1 MATNRLVQKGKV
13 QVYSQTLFDAANDAG
28 SQDSVVEVRNQLA
41 QLLKLVYSDMD
52 LTIALSNPDYTP
64 EQRHGLAR
72 AVFADCNPAL
82 CEVLAVMAENG
93 DADLLS
99 RVYHTYEDVVAEKL
113 NLYVVDVTTV
123 VPLDDELRKLIKEK
137 TEADLGC
144 KAVLNESI
152 DKTILGG
159 IIMSVNGMRID
170 ASVISQLNKARHT
183 LKENDGGE
191 N

>member
-41 QLLKLVYSDMD
+41 QLLKLVYSDM
-52 LTIALSNPDYTP
+52 
-64 EQRHGLAR
+64 
-72 AVFADCNPAL
+72 
-82 CEVLAVMAENG
+82 
-93 DADLLS
+93 
-99 RVYHTYEDVVAEKL
+99 
-113 NLYVVDVTTV
+113 DVTTV